1 MVEDH
6 LILMVDVRLLGVGL
20 VSLILVELADLDALT
35 GILCTLRVLTRPLTL
50 SHLALRLVHL

>member
-6 LILMVDVRLLGVGL
+6 LILMVYVRLLGVSL
-20 VSLILVELADLDALT
+20 VTLILVELADLYPLPD
-35 GILCTLRVLTRPLTL
+35 IMCSLRVLARPLTL

>member
-35 GILCTLRVLTRPLTL
+35 GILCTLRELTRPLTL

>member
-6 LILMVDVRLLGVGL
+6 LILMVYVRFLGVGL
-20 VSLILVELADLDALT
+20 VSFILVELADLYALPD
-35 GILCTLRVLTRPLTL
+35 ILRTLRVLALPLTL

>member
-6 LILMVDVRLLGVGL
+6 LILMVDVRLLGVSL

>member
-6 LILMVDVRLLGVGL
+6 LILMVYVGLLGVSL
-20 VSLILVELADLDALT
+20 VTLILVELADLYALT
-35 GILCTLRVLTRPLTL
+35 YILCSLRVLARSLTL

>member
-1 MVEDH
+1 MVKDH
-6 LILMVDVRLLGVGL
+6 LILFVYVRVLGPGL

>member
-1 MVEDH
+1 MVKDH
-6 LILMVDVRLLGVGL
+6 LILFVYVRVLGLDL

-35 GILCTLRVLTRPLTL
+35 DILCTLRVLTRPLTL

>member
-35 GILCTLRVLTRPLTL
+35 GILCALRVLTRPLTL